1 MFNASGHERPDKMDE
16 ELEHFQRLV
25 RVLELEARGKR
36 RRKDHGKHAEGLV
49 SIRSGHGEASHQFG
63 YHRHRDRSPEYAD
76 RDLISPE
83 GRQPK
88 NAAMDTMSQALRS
101 AAQSPF
107 SNEIKRASIPSRFTR
122 RSFNS
127 YD

>member
-25 RVLELEARGKR
+25 RVLELVTRGKR

-63 YHRHRDRSPEYAD
+63 YHRHRDRSQEYAD

-88 NAAMDTMSQALRS
+88 NAAMDTMSQALRR

-122 RSFNS
+122 PSFNS